1 MHLCLPIIPISANTE
16 YYFIFDNLC
25 KIALFF

>member
-16 YYFIFDNLC
+16 YYFIFDDLY
-25 KIALFF
+25 KMILFF